1 MKTVTLTAVMA
12 LLVAISLILKK
23 KRLTSVKI
31 DNLGNEAVPSDENER
46 YAIDD
51 FLT

>member
-1 MKTVTLTAVMA
+1 MKTMTITALMA
-12 LLVAISLILKK
+12 LLVAIPFIVRKK
-23 KRLTSVKI
+23 APQAATASHS
-31 DNLGNEAVPSDENER
+31 DSSAVMTDEDLR

>member
-1 MKTVTLTAVMA
+1 MKTMTITAVMA
-12 LLVAISLILKK
+12 LLVVVPLVLKK
-23 KRLTSVKI
+23 KRLTPVKT
-31 DNLGNEAVPSDENER
+31 DNLGNEATSSDENER